1 MHRRSHPSLCK
12 SLLRFSSQ
20 PRQSSLPFPPY
31 PIRPTHGF
39 IKPLPNA
46 FLREFQLA
54 AGNLHTLTRSSSP
67 QPRTQPP
74 IQDGRRR
81 WSSEPELDVDREVDM
96 INLKFAEAR
105 EELEM
110 AMDSKE
116 TVYFDEEAECA
127 RDAVNEVLSMYDSLI
142 GKLPEAKK
150 GVVQRSMGL
159 KMEQLKAEV
168 KQLED

>member
-1 MHRRSHPSLCK
+1 MHRRLRPSLCK
-12 SLLRFSSQ
+12 SLVQ
-20 PRQSSLPFPPY
+20 PYCRTPQLPFSPDSIPP
-31 PIRPTHGF
+31 PHGF
-39 IKPLPNA
+39 VKL
-46 FLREFQLA
+46 LRQFHLVPTGIT
-54 AGNLHTLTRSSSP
+54 GNLYTPTPPFHRN
-67 QPRTQPP
+67 PRTQPP
-74 IQDGRRR
+74 RTGTARR
-81 WSSEPELDVDREVDM
+81 WSSGSDLDVDREVDT

-127 RDAVNEVLSMYDSLI
+127 RDAVNEVLRLYDSLLV
-142 GKLPEAKK
+142 KLPESERGA
-150 GVVQRSMGL
+150 VQRSMGL

>member
-1 MHRRSHPSLCK
+1 MHRRLRPSLCK
-12 SLLRFSSQ
+12 SLLQ
-20 PRQSSLPFPPY
+20 PSRRPP
-31 PIRPTHGF
+31 PH
-39 IKPLPNA
+39 PLSPDSI
-46 FLREFQLA
+46 LREFHLVST
-54 AGNLHTLTRSSSP
+54 GITGTLHTLTPPSH
-67 QPRTQPP
+67 PRTQLPRP
-74 IQDGRRR
+74 STGRR
-81 WSSEPELDVDREVDM
+81 WSSEPELDVDREVDT

-127 RDAVNEVLSMYDSLI
+127 RDAVNEVLGLYDSLL
-142 GKLPEAKK
+142 GKLPESEK

-168 KQLED
+168 KQLDD

>member
-1 MHRRSHPSLCK
+1 MHRRTHPSLWR

-20 PRQSSLPFPPY
+20 SRQKSLPSSRDSIQPV
-31 PIRPTHGF
+31 HGF
-39 IKPLPNA
+39 IKLLPQTIVRNFHLVPNA
-46 FLREFQLA
+46 A
-54 AGNLHTLTRSSSP
+54 AENLQTTESFRRG
-67 QPRTQPP
+67 QGG
-74 IQDGRRR
+74 IRR

-105 EELEM
+105 EELET
-110 AMDSKE
+110 AMDAKE

-127 RDAVNEVLSMYDSLI
+127 RDAANEVLSMYDTLL
-142 GKLPEAKK
+142 GKLPETKK